1 MEKLDPEK
9 HRQQIEKLKNL
20 AARLRNVREDRKK
33 SPDIG
38 KIVKAIEKVRTPS
51 KTPLPDSSR
60 DGVDQQEPFYSK
72 MPQELRKSDCS
83 PLGKLVFT
91 ILHGYCQNKRLA
103 DLPEAEVTLKTI
115 CNEARRGETKVRAAL
130 VGLERAGWIEIIRQ
144 GVKKPNRY
152 RLHPNSLKAR
162 EDKSKL
168 EQTHRRVLR
177 DEELRKRLAV
187 KPQTT
192 E

>member
-1 MEKLDPEK
+1 MEKVDLEK
-9 HRQQIEKLKNL
+9 QRQQIEKLKNL
-20 AARLRNVREDRKK
+20 AARLRGAREERKTPIDLK
-33 SPDIG
+33 
-38 KIVKAIEKVRTPS
+38 KVLKAFKKE
-51 KTPLPDSSR
+51 KTPLQEPRRSI
-60 DGVDQQEPFYSK
+60 VDQREPFYSK

-91 ILHGYCQNKRLA
+91 ILHGYCQNKRLV
-103 DLPEAEVTLKTI
+103 DLPEAVVTLKTI
-115 CNEARRGETKVRAAL
+115 CNEARQGETKVRAAL
-130 VGLERAGWIEIIRQ
+130 VELEKAGWIEIERQ

-162 EDKSKL
+162 EAKSKL